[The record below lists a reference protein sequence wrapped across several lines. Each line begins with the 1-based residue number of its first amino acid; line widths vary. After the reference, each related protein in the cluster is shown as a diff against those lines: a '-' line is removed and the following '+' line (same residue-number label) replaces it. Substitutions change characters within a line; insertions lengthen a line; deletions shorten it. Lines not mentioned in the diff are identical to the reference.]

1 MSDWMIAHRGGDFTA
16 IAEQCHISPI
26 LARIIRNRGVI
37 GPAATDVFL
46 NGTTADLRDPHLI
59 PGMDGAVKIIRN
71 SISSGDRMRIIG
83 DYDVDGIC
91 SAYILLSG
99 LKSAGGDVDAILPDR
114 IKDGYGLNVDMI
126 ERAGE
131 DGVKTVIT
139 CDNGIAATD
148 AVNRAKELGMT
159 VVVTDHHE
167 IPSVLPDADAIV
179 EPKLR
184 DDTTGEI
191 TYQFPDICGAV
202 VAWKLIEA
210 VRGIS
215 NEEAGVRGS
224 EMYEAM
230 AFAAIATV
238 CDIMPLMDENRIIV
252 RYGLRAAAETSN
264 PGLRALIRVNGLEGK
279 ELSGYHAGFVIGP
292 CLNASGR
299 LDSAER
305 ALRLF
310 GVSDSNAGQDAEE
323 EAGELKALN
332 DSRKSMQ
339 TTGIAEAQT
348 MITSGDFLK
357 DNIIV
362 IVIKDLHQS
371 LAGIV
376 AGKIK
381 EEYNRPTFVLTAS
394 GEDGILKGSG
404 RSIDAYDMYEGMTEC
419 SGLLLKFGGHRMAG
433 GLSIKEENVDEFRQR
448 LNSNCGLTSD
458 DMKKVEHLDM
468 ELAAHCVTN
477 ELTDEL
483 AKLEPC
489 GNGNKPPVFACR
501 NMGIESARILG
512 QSGNAVKFDLR
523 DEGGT
528 AFEGIWFGK
537 SGALAKSFDEFYG
550 DGTFEALT
558 SSYGAHGT
566 AGAIRANLA
575 YQPRINSFRGRD
587 TLQLQIK
594 DFRFIGNMT

>member
-37 GPAATDVFL
+37 GAAATDVFL
-46 NGTTADLRDPHLI
+46 NGTTADLRDPYLI
-59 PGMDGAVKIIRN
+59 PGMAGAVKIIRN
-71 SISSGDRMRIIG
+71 SISSGDRIRIIG

-99 LKSAGGDVDAILPDR
+99 LKAAGGDVDAILPDR

-148 AVNRAKELGMT
+148 AVSRAKELGMT

-167 IPSVLPDADAIV
+167 IPSVLPDADVIV

-191 TYQFPDICGAV
+191 IYQFPDICGAV
-202 VAWKLIEA
+202 VAWKFIEA

-215 NEEAGVRGS
+215 NEEAGVRDS

-279 ELSGYHAGFVIGP
+279 ELNGYHAGFVIGP

-305 ALRLF
+305 SLRLF
-310 GVSDSNAGQDAEE
+310 CVSDSNAGQDAEE
-323 EAGELKALN
+323 EAGELKELN

-339 TTGIAEAQT
+339 NTGIAEAET
-348 MITSGDFLK
+348 MIMSGDHLK
-357 DNIIV
+357 DNVIV

-381 EEYNRPTFVLTAS
+381 EEYYRPAFVLTES

-419 SGLLLKFGGHRMAG
+419 ADLLLKFGGHRMAG

-448 LNSNCGLTSD
+448 LNSKCGLTSD

-594 DFRFIGNMT
+594 DFKFIGNM